1 MAVEWA
7 AIALVG
13 LGGSLGALGRYGLA
27 RWAMARGTPNWPW
40 GTFAANLIGSFIL
53 GIALVLATGEP
64 LLFIGVGFCG
74 GLTTFSSFAADL
86 LLLLQADRR
95 PAAIAYAVV
104 SIVAGVLCVVG
115 GMFLAGLFA

>member
-1 MAVEWA
+1 MAVEWVL
-7 AIALVG
+7 IALVG

-40 GTFAANLIGSFIL
+40 ATFAANVIGSFVL
-53 GIALVLATGEP
+53 GVALVLANGEP

-74 GLTTFSSFAADL
+74 GLTTFSSFAADW

-95 PAAIAYAVV
+95 PAAISYAVV
-104 SIVAGVLCVVG
+104 SIVASILCIVG
-115 GMFLAGLFA
+115 GMSVAGLFT